1 MPRGK
6 LTWDEDATFPI
17 HSFLRQYWDPQG
29 AHMVEV
35 LWEGIWDPSVIR
47 TWEPASQVLP
57 GNSSLLKDLKRRCAA
72 SASDRTRP
80 SSPQPTE
87 IGLVDAMQLL
97 RSHRQTVVFS
107 GAGIS
112 VSAGIPTF
120 ADSQLKRSDFQA
132 STVDHDTFQI
142 DMTDLWHLTQQ
153 AKPTPFHALLEE
165 QSSIVLHITQNID
178 CLERSLPAAERKT
191 VRLHGCLDTV
201 RCNICPSDHRWLRTD
216 DDAPEPG
223 SPCTKCEADASRRR
237 ANGQRVRNVKS
248 RVEADVRRYDETAKE
263 IPDISHIAGGGGGL
277 KNFDSILVVG
287 TAATIPNVQAMIAK
301 LSHAV
306 HERGD
311 GGVVIWVGPKAP
323 SSSRAARLGLDY
335 WLCVEADR
343 FAEEYGRIGR
353 RQKPLRAK

>member
-112 VSAGIPTF
+112 VSAG
-120 ADSQLKRSDFQA
+120 SK
-132 STVDHDTFQI
+132 STVLDSW
-142 DMTDLWHLTQQ
+142 LC
-153 AKPTPFHALLEE
+153 FHAP
-165 QSSIVLHITQNID
+165 VLPW
-178 CLERSLPAAERKT
+178 SLS
-191 VRLHGCLDTV
+191 L
-201 RCNICPSDHRWLRTD
+201 I
-216 DDAPEPG
+216 
-223 SPCTKCEADASRRR
+223 
-237 ANGQRVRNVKS
+237 
-248 RVEADVRRYDETAKE
+248 
-263 IPDISHIAGGGGGL
+263 
-277 KNFDSILVVG
+277 
-287 TAATIPNVQAMIAK
+287 
-301 LSHAV
+301 
-306 HERGD
+306 
-311 GGVVIWVGPKAP
+311 
-323 SSSRAARLGLDY
+323 
-335 WLCVEADR
+335 
-343 FAEEYGRIGR
+343 
-353 RQKPLRAK
+353 KPLIKI